1 MSYSTQARIIKR
13 QREELGK
20 LKIEL
25 KSAEEEAAFLYN
37 FHVPQEPNPPRNKK
51 PKPVVE

>member
-1 MSYSTQARIIKR
+1 MSYYRQDQIIKS

-25 KSAEEEAAFLYN
+25 KAAEEEAAFLYN
-37 FHVPQEPNPPRNKK
+37 FHVPQEPNPPRKKK
-51 PKPVVE
+51 PKV